1 MRCSERNDRN
11 PETEHSSSSSRE
23 LPSPEDE
30 FPFLNPLLGVS

>member
-1 MRCSERNDRN
+1 MRCSERNDPN
-11 PETEHSSSSSRE
+11 PETEHSRSSRE